1 MDMAIEVP
9 QGHSH
14 KDIWE
19 REELFMRTKEFAQTR
34 DALAPLYCGVATEHL
49 KLPWQ
54 LLSYVD
60 AEGFALRLRWSEH
73 ELPDPLHEQGEHAPT
88 SMPYSFLEVNANT
101 GVNLVQFLRRKP
113 NGEMF
118 MQQLTPSAIHPNIKR
133 IAKALVKDLQ
143 TPYDSQTQS
152 PPGWVCNEAMT
163 LWVPEEA

>member
-9 QGHSH
+9 HGHSH

-73 ELPDPLHEQGEHAPT
+73 ELPDPLDEQGEHAPT
-88 SMPYSFLEVNANT
+88 
-101 GVNLVQFLRRKP
+101 
-113 NGEMF
+113 
-118 MQQLTPSAIHPNIKR
+118 NIKR